1 MIELLTM
8 VGLVA
13 CFALAAWIP
22 WPTLLEL
29 GALLATGGLLLGVPA
44 GILYHVRL
52 RAALLRHDVLPT
64 RWWVSPL
71 SHHGLLPEPELRGV
85 LPACYVGAVGFVVT
99 AAGCALG
106 VLAVLALLLGGRA

>member
-1 MIELLTM
+1 MIELVTM
-8 VGLVA
+8 VLLVG

-29 GALLATGGLLLGVPA
+29 GALLSATGLAVGVPA

-52 RAALLRHDVLPT
+52 RAALVRHDVLPA

-71 SHHGLLPEPELRGV
+71 SHHTLLPEPELRSV
-85 LPACYVGAVGFVVT
+85 MPPCYVGAAGFAVT